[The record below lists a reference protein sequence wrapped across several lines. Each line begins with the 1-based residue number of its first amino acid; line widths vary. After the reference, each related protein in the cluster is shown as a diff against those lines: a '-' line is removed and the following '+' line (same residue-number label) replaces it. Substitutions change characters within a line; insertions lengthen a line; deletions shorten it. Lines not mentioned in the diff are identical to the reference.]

1 MAELYENFKEPLSKA
16 GFNGLLGHLLDQW
29 HHLLEYTKLYLQPL
43 KTPHLQVQTS
53 IFDSSQSNEWSMVLI
68 CVELLFAIPISNAKV
83 EKAILAH
90 ESSQDRY
97 KGNTQREQSY

>member
-1 MAELYENFKEPLSKA
+1 
-16 GFNGLLGHLLDQW
+16 
-29 HHLLEYTKLYLQPL
+29 
-43 KTPHLQVQTS
+43 
-53 IFDSSQSNEWSMVLI
+53 MVLI

-83 EKAILAH
+83 AKAILAH